1 MLISRTDRGLMAN
14 WWFTVDRLLMAAVLL
29 LMVMG
34 VLFSMA
40 ASPPVAER
48 IGLEYF
54 HFVKRQLMFLVPALV
69 VLIGAS
75 LLTRRQARRSSLW
88 AFLAGIGLMVYAV
101 YFGPEIKGAHRWVA
115 FGNFNIQPSEFVKPA
130 FVVLAAWLLAEGRR
144 RPDMPGTLAAW
155 VAFAVFLALLAVQP
169 DFGQAVLVAMV
180 WMLMLLVFGIPWIFV
195 FGLAGLGV
203 VAIVGAYFTVP
214 HVTSRIDR
222 FLSPETGDTF
232 QVDTARQAFDNGKL
246 LGTGPGGGSAK
257 QVLPD
262 AHSDFTFAVIGEEFG
277 LVACLVLIV
286 VFGFIV
292 LRALRHAS
300 VVDDSFAT
308 LALTGLISTFG
319 LQAIINMGVNVS
331 LIPAK
336 GMTLPFISYG
346 GSSLIAMAYAM
357 GLVLALSRRW
367 PKAAMPVG
375 RFHPAAHPAK
385 HSAGAAAAALRR

>member
-29 LMVMG
+29 LMALG

-54 HFVKRQLMFLVPALV
+54 HFFKRQLMFLLPAV
-69 VLIGAS
+69 AVLIGAS
-75 LLTRRQARRSSLW
+75 LLTSRQARRGSLW
-88 AFLAGIGLMVYAV
+88 VFLGGLGLMVYAM
-101 YFGPEIKGAHRWVA
+101 YFGPEIKGAHRWVELA
-115 FGNFNIQPSEFVKPA
+115 GFNIQPSEFVKPA

-144 RPDMPGTLAAW
+144 RPDMPGSLAAW
-155 VAFAVFLALLAVQP
+155 AAFAVFLALLAVQP
-169 DFGQAVLVAMV
+169 DFGQAALVSMV

-195 FGLAGLGV
+195 FGLAGVGLL
-203 VAIVGAYFTVP
+203 AIVAAYYSVP

-246 LGTGPGGGSAK
+246 FGTGPGGGSAK
-257 QVLPD
+257 HVLPD

-277 LVACLVLIV
+277 LIACLVLIGL
-286 VFGFIV
+286 FGFIV
-292 LRALRHAS
+292 LRGLRHAS
-300 VVDDSFAT
+300 VADDGFAT
-308 LALTGLISTFG
+308 LALTGLVSTFA

-346 GSSLIAMAYAM
+346 GSSLIAMAFAM
-357 GLVLALSRRW
+357 GLVLTLSRRW
-367 PKAAMPVG
+367 PKAVMPVG
-375 RFHPAAHPAK
+375 RFHPAA
-385 HSAGAAAAALRR
+385 GAA

>member
-14 WWFTVDRLLMAAVLL
+14 WWFTVDRLLLTAVLL
-29 LMVMG
+29 LMVLG

-54 HFVKRQLMFLVPALV
+54 HFFKRQLLFLLPAV
-69 VLIGAS
+69 AVLIGAS
-75 LLTRRQARRSSLW
+75 LLTTRQARRTSLW
-88 AFLAGIGLMVYAV
+88 VFLIGLALMAYAIQ
-101 YFGPEIKGAHRWVA
+101 FGPEIKGAHRWVA
-115 FGNFNIQPSEFVKPA
+115 LGSFNVQPSEFAKPA

-144 RPDMPGTLAAW
+144 RPDMPGSMAAW
-155 VAFAVFLALLAVQP
+155 AAFGAFLVLLAVQP
-169 DFGQAVLVAMV
+169 DFGQAALVSMV
-180 WMLMLLVFGIPWIFV
+180 WMLMLLVFGIPWILV
-195 FGLAGLGV
+195 LGLAGVGFL
-203 VAIVGAYFTVP
+203 AILAAYHSVP

-222 FLSPETGDTF
+222 FISPDKGDTF

-246 LGTGPGGGSAK
+246 FGTGPGGGSAK

-277 LVACLVLIV
+277 LVACLVLIGL
-286 VFGFIV
+286 FGFVV

-300 VVDDSFAT
+300 AIDDSFAT
-308 LALTGLISTFG
+308 LALTGLVSTFA

-357 GLVLALSRRW
+357 GLVLALGRRW

-375 RFHPAAHPAK
+375 RFHPAA
-385 HSAGAAAAALRR
+385 AAQ